1 MRTSATDLELDG
13 SVTSCC
19 KLWYRMLGSSLR

>member
-19 KLWYRMLGSSLR
+19 KLW

>member
-13 SVTSCC
+13 SV
-19 KLWYRMLGSSLR
+19 MLQAMI